1 MGYQHKLNKGTI
13 FRNKTS
19 DAQSK
24 YGGGITQYYSGSA
37 NVGGKDYTV
46 RAYIEETKGG
56 VPVYKLDF
64 REATP
69 ALVDPNNPVVLDQA
83 NESSDQYLDG
93 I

>member
-1 MGYQHKLNKGTI
+1 MGYQHKPNKGTI

-37 NVGGKDYTV
+37 NVDGKDYTI
-46 RAYIEETKGG
+46 RAYIEETKNGT
-56 VPVYKLDF
+56 PVYKLDF
-64 REATP
+64 REMTA
-69 ALVDPNNPVVLDQA
+69 AAVDPNSPIVLDQSS
-83 NESSDQYLDG
+83 ESSDQYNDG